1 MTLVPL
7 VLYGIHMDT
16 IKRKRTTNP
25 TARQQQVL
33 DFITSYLDNNG
44 YAPSQREIAR
54 HLGISGHLPA
64 AKHLAAL
71 EKKGFLKLDGVNRGI
86 ALTSHAGS
94 SVSLPIVGSVRAG
107 HLSPAIED
115 IQGYFSVDQNVV
127 KGKSCFFLKVKG
139 ESMIDAGVKDGDLV
153 LIRQQQTAENRDM
166 VVALVDGEATMKW
179 FFKESD
185 HIRLQPDNP
194 DMEPIIVSSD
204 RQVDIVGQVIGLYR
218 SLI

>member
-1 MTLVPL
+1 MN
-7 VLYGIHMDT
+7 T
-16 IKRKRTTNP
+16 IKHKRDTTP
-25 TARQQQVL
+25 TPRQQQVL

-44 YAPSQREIAR
+44 YPPSQREIAQ
-54 HLGISGHLPA
+54 HLGVPGNRPA

-71 EKKGFLKLDGVNRGI
+71 EKKGYLKLDSVNRGI
-86 ALTSHAGS
+86 ALTSATGT

-115 IQGYFSVDQNVV
+115 IQGYFSVDQNAV
-127 KGKSCFFLKVKG
+127 KGKGCFFLRVKG
-139 ESMIDAGVKDGDLV
+139 ESMIDAGVKDGDLA
-153 LIRQQQTAENRDM
+153 LILPQQTADNRDM
-166 VVALVDGEATMKW
+166 VVVLVDGEATLKW

-194 DMEPIIVSSD
+194 AMQPIIVSSD
-204 RQVDIVGQVIGLYR
+204 RQVDIVGRVIGLYR